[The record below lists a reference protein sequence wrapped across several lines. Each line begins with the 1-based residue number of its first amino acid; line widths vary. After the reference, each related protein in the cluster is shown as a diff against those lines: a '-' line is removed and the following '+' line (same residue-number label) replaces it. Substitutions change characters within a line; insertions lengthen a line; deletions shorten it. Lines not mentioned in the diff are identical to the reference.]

1 MLVPQNMT
9 KRTKIICTI
18 GPSTE
23 DFNSIKKLYE
33 AGMNVA
39 RLNMSHC
46 DHKTAKKI
54 ISRIKKLNGQ
64 IEHPVGILLDTQ
76 GPEIRT
82 GDTSQVVDLEP
93 GQLVSFTIRDEI
105 DVETTSIRVNYDELI
120 ESVKVG
126 TLITLDNGLLNFKVL
141 KKTENELECRVLD
154 GGKLG
159 SKRHVNLP
167 GIRINLPSITEKDKV
182 DISFGLK
189 QDVDFIAL
197 SFVRDLSDI
206 SDLERLIKRQRKKVK
221 IISKIEDR
229 EGLSNISDICSA
241 SDAVMVARGD
251 LGIETDL
258 SNLPNIQ
265 RKIMSNC
272 AKFGVRSIVAT
283 HLLESMIENP
293 TPTRAEVTDVANAI
307 YEGADAVML
316 SGETTIGKY
325 PIEAVSFISRIA
337 EQTEKYRTL
346 GYESNLI
353 ADTDWK
359 HLGVA
364 AKNLAES
371 IEADGIIAITRS
383 GQTAEIVSNA
393 KPLMIPIYAFSNN
406 RKTINHL
413 SLAGSVHAFYSPTYS
428 DHQRNIDS
436 VMKILSKN
444 LTPKKSLK
452 FIVISGILSEHSAD
466 AIEIRNLEV

>member
-1 MLVPQNMT
+1 MIL

-18 GPSTE
+18 GPATE
-23 DFNSIKKLYE
+23 SFVSLKKLYN

-39 RLNMSHC
+39 RLNMSHS
-46 DHKTAKKI
+46 DHKNAKKI
-54 ISRIKKLNGQ
+54 IDRIKKLNK
-64 IEHPVGILLDTQ
+64 EVKTPVGILLDTQ

-82 GDTSQVVDLEP
+82 GDTSEVVNLEP
-93 GQLVSFTIRDEI
+93 GELISFTIRDEV
-105 DVETTSIRVNYDELI
+105 DVETTSIRVHYDELI
-120 ESVKVG
+120 QSVKVG
-126 TLITLDNGLLNFKVL
+126 TLISLDNGLLNFKVL
-141 KKTENELECRVLD
+141 KKSKNELECIVLD

-167 GIRINLPSITEKDKV
+167 GIRINLPSVTEKDKK
-182 DISFGLK
+182 DITFGLK
-189 QDVDFIAL
+189 ENVDFIAL
-197 SFVRDLSDI
+197 SFVRNASDI
-206 SDLERLIKRQRKKVK
+206 EDLNKVLKKQRKKVK

-229 EGLSNISDICSA
+229 EGLLNIEEICEV

-272 AKFGVRSIVAT
+272 AKYGIRSIVAT

-325 PIEAVSFISRIA
+325 PTEAVNFISRIA
-337 EQTEKYRTL
+337 TQTEKYRTL
-346 GYESNLI
+346 GYEAKLI
-353 ADTDWK
+353 SETDWQ
-359 HLGVA
+359 HLGIA
-364 AKNLAES
+364 AKNIAES
-371 IEADGIIAITRS
+371 IKADGIIAITRS

-393 KPLMIPIYAFSNN
+393 KPFLVPIFAFSNN
-406 RKTINHL
+406 LKTVNQL
-413 SLAGSVHAFYSPTYS
+413 SLTGSVNAYLSPMFS
-428 DHQRNIDS
+428 DHEKNINS
-436 VMKILSKN
+436 VMRII
-444 LTPKKSLK
+444 KKELLPTKDLK
-452 FIVISGILSEHSAD
+452 FVVISGILSEKSAD
-466 AIEIRNLEV
+466 AIEIRSLNL

>member
-1 MLVPQNMT
+1 MT

-18 GPSTE
+18 GPATE
-23 DFNSIKKLYE
+23 SYSSIRELYK

-39 RLNMSHC
+39 RLNMSHS
-46 DHKTAKKI
+46 DHRKAKKVI
-54 ISRIKKLNGQ
+54 GWIKKLN
-64 IEHPVGILLDTQ
+64 EKVKNPVGILLDTQ

-82 GDTSQVVDLEP
+82 GDTSEIVDLEP

-105 DVETTSIRVNYDELI
+105 DVETTSIRVHYDELI
-120 ESVKVG
+120 QSVDEG
-126 TLITLDNGLLNFKVL
+126 TLISLDNGLLNFKVL
-141 KKTENELECRVLD
+141 NKSKNQLECQVLD

-167 GIRINLPSITEKDKV
+167 GIRINLPSVTEKDKK
-182 DISFGLK
+182 DIAFGLK
-189 QDVDFIAL
+189 EDVDFIAL
-197 SFVRDLSDI
+197 SFVRDASDI
-206 SDLERLIKRQRKKVK
+206 SDLKKVIKNRSKKVK

-229 EGLSNISDICSA
+229 EGLSNIEEICEA
-241 SDAVMVARGD
+241 SDGVMVARGD

-272 AKFGVRSIVAT
+272 ARYGVRSIVAT

-325 PIEAVSFISRIA
+325 PIESVDFIHRIA
-337 EQTEKYRTL
+337 KQTEKYRTL
-346 GYESNLI
+346 GYEDKLVI
-353 ADTDWK
+353 DTDWQ

-364 AKNLAES
+364 AKNIAES
-371 IEADGIIAITRS
+371 INADGIIAITRS

-393 KPLMIPIYAFSNN
+393 KPFLIPIYAFSNN
-406 RKTINHL
+406 KKTIKHL
-413 SLAGSVHAFYSPTYS
+413 SLAGSVNAFYSPTYS
-428 DHQRNIDS
+428 NHEKNINS
-436 VMKILSKN
+436 VMRILFEELAPRRN
-444 LTPKKSLK
+444 LK
-452 FIVISGILSEHSAD
+452 FVVISGILSEHSAD
-466 AIEIRNLEV
+466 AIEIRNLEI